1 MNLNL
6 SLDLNVSEVVSPK
19 GNADRQPLWGEEP
32 VERDFEQLL
41 QDKIESSQADETAST
56 LFEEPELISVFV
68 RQEVAAVNDAADFS
82 ASEITDA
89 GNEMVSLPSDSE
101 HSELLQLI
109 ANARSYEVTVEKN
122 TVDLGAAVNV
132 KAAPE
137 AAQLQPLATTT
148 ETTVSAKSDV
158 MLADL
163 VKAVPAD
170 DALEPEL
177 ESTQGKLLEQPQTA
191 SSKSAVLVPMPQSLM
206 PQSLTPES
214 QAAENLKRSEIE
226 VPPVIELSVESG
238 FELAQKSAKTASN
251 QPLTTMQSAKAEISD
266 ANISAADIPDADTL
280 EADIAKAVELLAA
293 PNAKLPSQSSSQEPM
308 VKLGQSDAAAKMPTS
323 IVSAEVADAELVS
336 QAKLALT
343 DGDTLNTEDS
353 VATKMTAPLAISA
366 SGLGQKSVQTPEL
379 QSNSAISAPLAKA
392 EQHANVMST
401 VTVHQQAQSQ
411 SEVMPKAP
419 LSTSQIVAITAEIA
433 AGTQEVSPTPILN
446 VNTAGSDT
454 NQSFAEHQKQQNQQK
469 AGQAALLKVEEH
481 LQQPADAKTDSIRV
495 GTTILESTLTN
506 GAVQARAEFP
516 SALHSTSAAPIS
528 ALNHSA
534 QAASQAVSQVAAQ
547 QTVLQTE
554 KMATLSASLSLLEPN
569 AAMQLKDR
577 LMYQLN
583 NKIQSAEVKITPEDL
598 GTVQIKL
605 NLQQEQLSVQFVVQQ
620 SNAKE
625 LLEQQMPKL
634 KELLQQQGL
643 QLTEG
648 QVEQR
653 QAQDRRSGG
662 EEKSGQRG
670 YAGTAEGEVELAH
683 VATVNK
689 QSDRMVD
696 YYA

>member
-41 QDKIESSQADETAST
+41 QDKIESSQADEPAST
-56 LFEEPELISVFV
+56 LFAEPELISVFV
-68 RQEVAAVNDAADFS
+68 RQEVAAVNEAADFS
-82 ASEITDA
+82 AAEITDA
-89 GNEMVSLPSDSE
+89 GNAMDNLPTDSE

-109 ANARSYEVTVEKN
+109 ANARSYEVSVEKN

-132 KAAPE
+132 KATPE
-137 AAQLQPLATTT
+137 VAQLQTLATTT
-148 ETTVSAKSDV
+148 ETKVSTKNDV

-170 DALEPEL
+170 DVLEPEL
-177 ESTQGKLLEQPQTA
+177 ESAQVKLLEQPQTA
-191 SSKSAVLVPMPQSLM
+191 SSKSAVLVPMPQSLIS
-206 PQSLTPES
+206 QSLTPES
-214 QAAENLKRSEIE
+214 QTAENSKRSEIE
-226 VPPVIELSVESG
+226 VPPVIELSAESG
-238 FELAQKSAKTASN
+238 FELAQKSTKTASN

-266 ANISAADIPDADTL
+266 ANIPDADTS

-293 PNAKLPSQSSSQEPM
+293 PSAKLTSQNTSQESM
-308 VKLGQSDAAAKMPTS
+308 VKLSQSDAAAKMPTT
-323 IVSAEVADAELVS
+323 IVSADVADAELVP

-343 DGDTLNTEDS
+343 DGDSLNAEDS
-353 VATKMTAPLAISA
+353 MATKMPAPLAISA
-366 SGLGQKSVQTPEL
+366 SSAGQKSVQTSEL
-379 QSNSAISAPLAKA
+379 QSNAAISAPQAKA

-419 LSTSQIVAITAEIA
+419 LSTSQIVAITAEIE

-481 LQQPADAKTDSIRV
+481 SQQPADVKTDSIRV

-547 QTVLQTE
+547 QTALQTE